1 MIRKFFSPTISPL
14 SIPSTIHFE
23 EGVPDK
29 ISDDKTK
36 SISKHKD
43 IVNDDALEKLSGQM
57 YEVSNKIWIRE
68 QCCSRI
74 LKRNTILG
82 S

>member
-14 SIPSTIHFE
+14 SIHSTIHPE
-23 EGVPDK
+23 EGVPDT

-36 SISKHKD
+36 SVSKHKD

-57 YEVSNKIWIRE
+57 YEVSYKIWIR
-68 QCCSRI
+68 RAI
-74 LKRNTILG
+74 NFFLKRI
-82 S
+82 